1 MRSEAGHNRYID
13 RGGEAAPLQ
22 TGKMAGSQNSERIL
36 RAKYLD
42 WCSARVADSFLAL
55 TPDEIYQL
63 AEATHAE
70 AVSADPLASLSSF
83 SPPNDHE
90 SLFRATLDASTATS
104 ETEPYRALVAK
115 VTEVL
120 AERIGL
126 PTFEEWSA
134 AYQESPAD
142 FDNELLGFWREAT
155 DQ

>member
-1 MRSEAGHNRYID
+1 
-13 RGGEAAPLQ
+13 
-22 TGKMAGSQNSERIL
+22 MAGPDNSERIL

-42 WCSARVADSFLAL
+42 WCSARVADRFLAL

-63 AEATHAE
+63 AETATHGRAQL
-70 AVSADPLASLSSF
+70 ADPVASLSSF
-83 SPPNDHE
+83 FGQNGHELPWPNAHDPG
-90 SLFRATLDASTATS
+90 TATS
-104 ETEPYRALVAK
+104 EAEPFRALVAK

-120 AERIGL
+120 ADRIGL

-142 FDNELLGFWREAT
+142 FESDLLGFWREEI

>member
-1 MRSEAGHNRYID
+1 
-13 RGGEAAPLQ
+13 
-22 TGKMAGSQNSERIL
+22 MAGANNSERIL

-42 WCSARVADSFLAL
+42 WCSARVADRFLAL

-63 AEATHAE
+63 AEVATQAE
-70 AVSADPLASLSSF
+70 AVSADPLASLSPF
-83 SPPNDHE
+83 FAPNDPEAGEHAA
-90 SLFRATLDASTATS
+90 RDAFTATHEAES
-104 ETEPYRALVAK
+104 FKALVAK

-142 FDNELLGFWREAT
+142 FDTELLGFWREET
-155 DQ
+155 DPQ